1 MNPSTATISNRRS
14 SICTSSE
21 NGATSSGPYEVV
33 YTEKTTESDGSEE
46 VITLHYAFDESNS
59 SLFDEVA
66 ASESLL
72 MLSEARD
79 NNRFQ
84 GRFCRL

>member
-1 MNPSTATISNRRS
+1 M
-14 SICTSSE
+14 
-21 NGATSSGPYEVV
+21 YK
-33 YTEKTTESDGSEE
+33 EKTTESDGSEE

-59 SLFDEVA
+59 ALFDEVA

-79 NNRFQ
+79 NNSRFQ
-84 GRFCRL
+84 GS

>member
-1 MNPSTATISNRRS
+1 MISSTLPTTSDRRS
-14 SICTSSE
+14 SICTTSSE
-21 NGATSSGPYEVV
+21 RVTSGGGPYEVV

-46 VITLHYAFDESNS
+46 VITLHYAFDETNS
-59 SLFDEVA
+59 TLFDEVA

-79 NNRFQ
+79 NTRFQ
-84 GRFCRL
+84 GS